1 MAGESF
7 WLRVCTGRPSEHCPL
22 TAFSC
27 LSLSLLCVCA
37 ALPITTPNFCL
48 QVMVGRNFGS
58 YVTFEEGH
66 YIYFYIAQ
74 TGFVVFAA

>member
-7 WLRVCTGRPSEHCPL
+7 WLSAIPL
-22 TAFSC
+22 KALAAHSP
-27 LSLSLLCVCA
+27 LSLPSLSSCA
-37 ALPITTPNFCL
+37 WAASTPTTTPHCCL

>member
-1 MAGESF
+1 
-7 WLRVCTGRPSEHCPL
+7 
-22 TAFSC
+22 
-27 LSLSLLCVCA
+27 
-37 ALPITTPNFCL
+37 
-48 QVMVGRNFGS
+48 MVGRNFGS